1 MRKSKQ
7 YRYYSTFKIL
17 FWLALITAYIAA
29 VLPQNIAPTVPA
41 LSDKAHHIFAFIV
54 LGLLLRLAYKIN
66 YWYGLLFLVGFGM
79 FIEIS
84 QYFTPTRAAEAK
96 DVIAD
101 LVGALIGFKLY
112 KYLRKV
118 L

>member
-1 MRKSKQ
+1 MRKSKL
-7 YRYYSTFKIL
+7 YRYRSTFRIL
-17 FWLALITAYIAA
+17 FWLAFITVYIAA
-29 VLPQNIAPTVPA
+29 VLPQDLAPTVPE
-41 LSDKAHHIFAFIV
+41 LSDKAHHVLAFIV

-66 YWYGLLFLVGFGM
+66 YWYGLLLLVGFGLL
-79 FIEIS
+79 IEVS
-84 QYFTPTRAAEAK
+84 QYFTPTRVAESK

-101 LVGALIGFKLY
+101 LIGTFIGFKIY

>member
-1 MRKSKQ
+1 MPYKYNGIFR
-7 YRYYSTFKIL
+7 IL
-17 FWLALITAYIAA
+17 FWLALITTYIAA

-41 LSDKAHHIFAFIV
+41 LSDKAHHIFTFIV
-54 LGLLLRLAYKIN
+54 LGLLLRLAYKVN
-66 YWYGLLFLVGFGM
+66 YWYGLLFLVGFGV

-84 QYFTPTRAAEAK
+84 QYFTPTRAAESK

-101 LVGALIGFKLY
+101 LVGIFIGFKLY